1 MTMELKPFTFR
12 SPRIVFKRNAWKDIP
27 KTCEEFGK
35 HGLLVTG
42 NTVKTKS
49 GVFPAL
55 LDEFKNK
62 GIAIMEI
69 TREGNEPS
77 TREVDA
83 IASIAKRENA
93 DWILGI
99 GGGSALDLAKAASG
113 LARNDGSSSDYQ
125 GGKDLVKEG
134 IPFIAVPTTAGTGS
148 EATNNAV
155 LINEE
160 KHLKLS
166 IRGDKMMARVAVLD
180 PILTRSMSPQVTAYT
195 GLDALT
201 QAIEAYV
208 SKACNPMS
216 DLLAER
222 AIEAIWGSLYN
233 AFTNGNDLNAREQ
246 MLYGSLLSA
255 LAFSN
260 AKLGA
265 IHGFAHPIGALH
277 AIPHGLVCGVL
288 LPHVMRFNLAGNI
301 PEVTRKFGW
310 IGRKMIGKSGR
321 DSLSDVELA
330 NTAINS
336 ITDLLESMRLP
347 TRLAGLGL
355 KAADFSAIVEET
367 KGSSLQ
373 NNPRET
379 SKVVLE
385 NILKD
390 SL

>member
-1 MTMELKPFTFR
+1 MEFKPFTFR
-12 SPRIVFKRNAWKDIP
+12 SPRIVFKRSSWKDIT
-27 KTCEEFGK
+27 KICEEFGK
-35 HGLLVTG
+35 KGLLITG

-49 GVFPAL
+49 GAFPEIMN
-55 LDEFKNK
+55 EFTSK
-62 GIAIMEI
+62 GVAVAEI
-69 TREGNEPS
+69 IREGKEPT

-83 IASIAKRENA
+83 IASTIKKDGY

-99 GGGSALDLAKAASG
+99 GGGSTLDLAKAASG
-113 LARNDGSSSDYQ
+113 LARNEGSSADYQ
-125 GGKDLVKEG
+125 GGKDLVRDG
-134 IPFIAVPTTAGTGS
+134 VPFIAVPTTAGTGS
-148 EATNNAV
+148 EITNNAV

-160 KHLKLS
+160 KRLKLS
-166 IRGDKMMARVAVLD
+166 IRGDKMMARVAVFD
-180 PILTRSMSPQVTAYT
+180 PVLTRSMPPQVTAYT

-208 SKACNPMS
+208 SKASNPMA

-222 AIEAIWGSLYN
+222 AIEAIWGSLFN
-233 AFTNGNDLNAREQ
+233 AFRNGNDLNAREQ

-265 IHGFAHPIGALH
+265 VHGFAHPIGVLH
-277 AIPHGLVCGVL
+277 AIPHGLICGVL

-301 PEVTRKFGW
+301 HDVTRKYGW

-321 DSLSDVELA
+321 ESLSDVELA
-330 NTAINS
+330 NMAINS
-336 ITDLLESMRLP
+336 IFDLLESMRLP

-355 KAADFSAIVEET
+355 KADDFPAILDET

-373 NNPRET
+373 NNPRDT
-379 SKVVLE
+379 SRELLE
-385 NILKD
+385 KILKD
-390 SL
+390 AL

>member
-1 MTMELKPFTFR
+1 MTMEFKPFTFR
-12 SPRIVFKRNAWKDIP
+12 SPRILFKRSSWKDIP
-27 KTCEEFGK
+27 KVCEDFGK

-42 NTVKTKS
+42 ITVKTKS

-55 LDEFKNK
+55 LEEFKKK
-62 GIAIMEI
+62 GIVLTEIM
-69 TREGNEPS
+69 REGKEPS

-83 IASIAKRENA
+83 VANTAKREKV

-99 GGGSALDLAKAASG
+99 GGGSALDIAKAVAG
-113 LARNDGSSSDYQ
+113 LARNDGLAGDYQ
-125 GGKDLVKEG
+125 GGKELANEG

-148 EATNNAV
+148 EITNNAV
-155 LINEE
+155 LIDEE

-166 IRGDKMMARVAVLD
+166 IRGDKMMARLAVFD
-180 PILTRSMSPQVTAYT
+180 PVLTRSMSPQVTAYT

-208 SKACNPMS
+208 SKASNPMS

-233 AFTNGNDLNAREQ
+233 AFRNGNDLNAREQ

-265 IHGFAHPIGALH
+265 VHGFAHPIGALH

-288 LPHVMRFNLAGNI
+288 LPHVMRFNLAGSI
-301 PEVTRKFGW
+301 HEITRKYGW

-321 DSLSDVELA
+321 DSLSDMELA
-330 NTAINS
+330 NTSING
-336 ITDLLESMRLP
+336 IIDMLESMKLP
-347 TRLAGLGL
+347 AKLSGLGL
-355 KAADFSAIVEET
+355 KQADIPAILADT
-367 KGSSLQ
+367 KGSSLE

-379 SKVVLE
+379 TLE
-385 NILKD
+385 ALEQILRNAM
-390 SL
+390 